1 MKLAQCPKV
10 KISRHL
16 PLGLLFH
23 SRGLVSGLLYKCGV
37 GAYPTLKNK
46 ASASSVQMGESRPQ
60 GQPGQEEM
68 MQVWQRLSALDEALQ
83 HTVTAL

>member
-1 MKLAQCPKV
+1 
-10 KISRHL
+10 
-16 PLGLLFH
+16 
-23 SRGLVSGLLYKCGV
+23 
-37 GAYPTLKNK
+37 
-46 ASASSVQMGESRPQ
+46 MGESRPQ